1 MKNQNIGE
9 NAQRFAAHL
18 PFRTIVFSATCP
30 FMGRG
35 SKKSFCNWGSPQEVR
50 RVERSWIASL
60 NADLIVNCLGAGASQ
75 VYEDIGPLHVDCLG
89 FGGAGVTLSWGAAIR
104 VLNLVNRAFPSDDAE
119 CNSSILVKLIT
130 LLSK

>member
-1 MKNQNIGE
+1 MPVYGPWLEEVVLQLGI
-9 NAQRFAAHL
+9 
-18 PFRTIVFSATCP
+18 
-30 FMGRG
+30 
-35 SKKSFCNWGSPQEVR
+35 PQEVR